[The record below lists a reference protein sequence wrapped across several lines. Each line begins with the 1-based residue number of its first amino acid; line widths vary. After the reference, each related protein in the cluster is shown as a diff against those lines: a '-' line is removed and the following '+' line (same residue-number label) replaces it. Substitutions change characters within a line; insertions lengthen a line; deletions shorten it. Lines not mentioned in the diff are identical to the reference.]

1 MTAPT
6 TTQQLRIVSGLRLQ
20 QRRWLVWVGD
30 GLIAML
36 CAVLALWLWSRANPA
51 EPLTEFV
58 TTRWWWL
65 LVLPSLWLTNSFAF
79 FNLHRIPHP
88 ESVGR
93 DALGAALASLLLYIG
108 FYFVAQPFPLPRSVV
123 VYFLALV
130 TLATLAW
137 RAGYVSL
144 FSLPF
149 LQRRLLVVG
158 AGKAGRAIVEAL
170 HEEANAMY
178 NVVGIVDDDT
188 AKHGQSIKNVRVLGG
203 QADLTTAIQTLDVSD
218 VVLAISGD
226 LQPRTFQSLL
236 DCQSRGLPLIR
247 MSTLYEEITGRVPLE
262 HLDAQWLEGPA
273 INDFNH
279 SVYYT
284 AKRIVDIV
292 GALIGLVGVGIVL
305 PVIAL
310 AIKLEDGGK
319 VFYRQV
325 RLGRN
330 GRPFSIIK
338 FRTMVPDAENG
349 VAQWAKENDD
359 RVTPVG
365 RFLRRTRLDE
375 TPQFWNVLR
384 GDMSLVG
391 PRPERPEFFTDLE
404 RKMPL
409 FRARLLVKPGISG
422 WAQVN
427 YGYASTLQDNIRKLQ
442 WDLFYVKHMSPWL
455 DTSILLR
462 TLSVVVRLKGT

>member
-1 MTAPT
+1 MTAPA

-30 GLIAML
+30 SLIAVL
-36 CAVLALWLWSRANPA
+36 CAALALWLWSLANPA
-51 EPLTEFV
+51 EPLREFV
-58 TTRWWWL
+58 LTRWVWL
-65 LVLPSLWLTNSFAF
+65 LVLPGLWLTNSFAF

-93 DALGAALASLLLYIG
+93 DALGAALVSLLLYIG
-108 FYFVAQPFPLPRSVV
+108 FYFVAQPFPLPRTVV
-123 VYFLALV
+123 LYFLAMV

-137 RAGYVSL
+137 RAGYVGL

-170 HEEANAMY
+170 HDEANSMY
-178 NVVGIVDDDT
+178 TVVGILDDDE
-188 AKHGQSIKNVRVLGG
+188 AKHGQNIKNIRVLGG
-203 QADLTTAIQTLDVSD
+203 QADLAAAIRTYDVSD

-226 LQPRTFQSLL
+226 LQPRTFQALL
-236 DCQSRGLPLIR
+236 DCQSRGMPLIR

-273 INDFNH
+273 VSDFNH
-279 SVYYT
+279 SVYF
-284 AKRIVDIV
+284 ASKRIVDIV
-292 GALIGLVGVGIVL
+292 GSLIGLAGVFVAL
-305 PVIAL
+305 PFVAA

-330 GRPFSIIK
+330 GRPFTIVK
-338 FRTMVPDAENG
+338 FRTMVPDAEAG
-349 VAQWAKENDD
+349 GAQWAKENDD
-359 RVTPVG
+359 RITRVG

-375 TPQFWNVLR
+375 STQFWNVLR

-404 RKMPL
+404 RQMPL

-462 TLSVVVRLKGT
+462 TIGVVVRLKGT